1 MPASDSQ
8 SYAGDVSS
16 EAAWELLTNTSE
28 ATLVD
33 VRTAAE
39 WAFVGIP
46 DLGALAKEPILAEW
60 QSYPSMAVDPAFA
73 ATLAGTLAARGIG
86 ADAPVLFLCRSG
98 VRSRAAAIA
107 LTAAGFHNCLN
118 VAGGFEGPAD
128 GDGHRGRVDGWK
140 ARGLPW
146 RQS

>member
-1 MPASDSQ
+1 MPEPHSQ
-8 SYAGDVSS
+8 PYAGDVSS
-16 EAAWELLTNTSE
+16 EAAWELLSTVPE

-39 WAFVGIP
+39 WAFVGVP
-46 DLGALAKEPILAEW
+46 DLGALGKEPILAEW
-60 QSYPSMAVDPAFA
+60 QSYPTMAVDPAFA
-73 ATLAGTLAARGIG
+73 AGLAATLAAGG
-86 ADAPVLFLCRSG
+86 VGPDAPVLFLCRSG
-98 VRSRAAAIA
+98 ARSRAAAIA
-107 LTAAGFHNCLN
+107 LTAAGFKTCLN
-118 VAGGFEGPAD
+118 VAGGFEGPPD